1 VVASR
6 NLIYNEFR
14 KGKEFMAR
22 RGRKKKVAVT
32 EMTLTEIRKLY
43 EQVALRERGRLPELK
58 ARQAELSAELET
70 VNVEIAAIEGVA
82 PVAAPAAVPAR
93 RGRPKRAAAKAP
105 RAGRVKKVKAEAPKT
120 APKRRGRPPK
130 AKAAK
135 AEKPVPAKA
144 GKKRMGRPRKVKAA
158 APAAGESATP
168 RRGRPRKEGGELT
181 LRQAIANVL
190 SESTSP
196 LAPSEIRDVIIQK
209 KLIARITPSFHQ
221 QVTGTLSR
229 NPEFKRIGKGKYSL

>member
-1 VVASR
+1 
-6 NLIYNEFR
+6 
-14 KGKEFMAR
+14 MAR
-22 RGRKKKVAVT
+22 RGRKKKAAAT

-58 ARQAELSAELET
+58 ARQAELSTELET
-70 VNVEIAAIEGVA
+70 VNTEIAAIEGVV
-82 PVAAPAAVPAR
+82 PVAAPAAKAAPAR

-105 RAGRVKKVKAEAPKT
+105 RAGRVKKVKAEAAKA

-144 GKKRMGRPRKVKAA
+144 EKKRMGRPRKVKAV
-158 APAAGESATP
+158 APAAGEAATP
-168 RRGRPRKEGGELT
+168 RRGRPRKEGGDLT

-209 KLIARITPSFHQ
+209 KLISRITPSFHQ